1 MRRIL
6 LILTALLIVA
16 TSSTGQELRSETKEQ
31 PARYFRG
38 VGRVVS
44 IDEDKS
50 GVTINHQTIEGYMPA
65 MTMHFKAENPK
76 VIGDVAAGER
86 VRFTLKDTPE
96 LTRLVHIQRIVPARS
111 RRKQH

>member
-6 LILTALLIVA
+6 FILTVPLVVA
-16 TSSTGQELRSETKEQ
+16 TLSIGQESRSQTKEQ
-31 PARYFRG
+31 PARYFCG

-44 IDEDKS
+44 IDEDNS

-76 VIGDVAAGER
+76 VIGDVATGAS
-86 VRFTLKDTPE
+86 VRFTLKDTLE
-96 LTRLVHIQRIVPARS
+96 LTRLVYLQKIVPLRS
-111 RRKQH
+111 RRKKH